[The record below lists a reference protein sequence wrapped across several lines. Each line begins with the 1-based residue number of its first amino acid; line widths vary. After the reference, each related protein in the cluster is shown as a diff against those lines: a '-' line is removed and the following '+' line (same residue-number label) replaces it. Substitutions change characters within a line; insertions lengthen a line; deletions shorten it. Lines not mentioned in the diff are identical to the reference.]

1 MKPLCNMDGKSGL
14 ERRTGEWRRDE
25 RRGGEDLIGCNRLE
39 QNSFYSTMYFPTQLF
54 LLLLFITIL
63 KIQYPIL
70 SLRVPS
76 PI

>member
-1 MKPLCNMDGKSGL
+1 MEKRGK
-14 ERRTGEWRRDE
+14 ERG
-25 RRGGEDLIGCNRLE
+25 GGEDLIGCNRLE
-39 QNSFYSTMYFPTQLF
+39 QNSFYSTMYSPTQLF

-63 KIQYPIL
+63 KIQYSIL